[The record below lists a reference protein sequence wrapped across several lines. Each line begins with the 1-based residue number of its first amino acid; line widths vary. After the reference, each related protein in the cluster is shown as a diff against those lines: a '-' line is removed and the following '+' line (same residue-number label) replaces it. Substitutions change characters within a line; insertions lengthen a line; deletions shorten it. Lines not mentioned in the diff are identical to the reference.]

1 MPARNDPSAPVFDS
15 QQPQTLARY
24 FSDLAFLFSR
34 SRITVHAEQKFFAT
48 RYLSQDDQELW
59 ECVPEFSDLAIPFVQ
74 FRAAIFRLYPDADPE
89 RRHSLGDLESLVKRF
104 SNTSSPSRAVFLD
117 FYRRFFTIS
126 SYLCARDRLSV
137 GEQSRLLFRAVPLA
151 ISPAVQLRLRIVC
164 PGVHPHDPYAL
175 DDLRAAIDF
184 VLVDMATIP
193 SPFPEPHLSAAPDS
207 TPLIAD
213 PSIAALVEATNQL
226 IELVSSSQQLP
237 SPASLRL
244 DSQPPSSPRPACCS
258 YCSDPAHFIA
268 RCPIVTADIRAG
280 ICRRN
285 AEGKIVLPSGM
296 YVPHSFAGPD
306 LRARFSSWHK
316 VNSASSAPVSQSCD
330 LATPPQSLPTPPF
343 ASHSPHFAA
352 KSPSPRISTTTRQA
366 PASTISAQN
375 RFTALKAQLAA
386 LRSRAPDPRI
396 SVACDPCDTM
406 APIQVFAHSVVPHA
420 IPQSQHRT
428 LAPES
433 SSMSFLDPRALHIDC
448 IAPVP
453 PYNPYLRDSE
463 PMLSAKS
470 AAVPSALISHSNRV
484 PAQVPA
490 STSRVVP
497 DSPIIASYHRTEP
510 PHRVLQPQFASESN
524 LPCAQSFQLPESSQ
538 HFAPCI
544 LSSQYPV
551 RSSQS
556 FPTSH
561 LSPQSHTPSAVYVQP
576 SSAAFTKSM
585 PRPRDSEL
593 VPRRLAPNTSP
604 FDTPVDLIASA

>member
-1 MPARNDPSAPVFDS
+1 M
-15 QQPQTLARY
+15 
-24 FSDLAFLFSR
+24 
-34 SRITVHAEQKFFAT
+34 
-48 RYLSQDDQELW
+48 
-59 ECVPEFSDLAIPFVQ
+59 Q

-126 SYLCARDRLSV
+126 SYLCSRDRLSV
-137 GEQSRLLFRAVPLA
+137 GEQSRLLFQAVPLA

-285 AEGKIVLPSGM
+285 AEGKVVLPSGM

-306 LRARFSSWHK
+306 LCARFSSWHK
-316 VNSASSAPVSQSCD
+316 ANSASSAPVSQSCD
-330 LATPPQSLPTPPF
+330 LATPPRSLPTPPF

-352 KSPSPRISTTTRQA
+352 KSLSPRISTTTRQA
-366 PASTISAQN
+366 PASTIAAQN
-375 RFTALKAQLAA
+375 RIAALEAQLAS
-386 LRSRAPDPRI
+386 LRSP
-396 SVACDPCDTM
+396 ACDPRTPVACAPRDTM
-406 APIQVFAHSVVPHA
+406 APIRVFAHSAVPHA
-420 IPQSQHRT
+420 IPQSPHRT

-433 SSMSFLDPRALHIDC
+433 SPTSLLKPHVPYVDR

-453 PYNPYLRDSE
+453 PYHPYRRDSE
-463 PMLSAKS
+463 PTPSAKAPAVPHTLKSSLSFVHDLETPHMLHPEPRTSPTLSAYRAIS
-470 AAVPSALISHSNRV
+470 QSTVVQSHSV
-484 PAQVPA
+484 SEP
-490 STSRVVP
+490 SSRAAHFYQHP
-497 DSPIIASYHRTEP
+497 FD
-510 PHRVLQPQFASESN
+510 
-524 LPCAQSFQLPESSQ
+524 PEQ
-538 HFAPCI
+538 HPTC
-544 LSSQYPV
+544 
-551 RSSQS
+551 
-556 FPTSH
+556 FP
-561 LSPQSHTPSAVYVQP
+561 SPQSHNGVSNRTQFSCQDLAVSPESPCVSAV
-576 SSAAFTKSM
+576 
-585 PRPRDSEL
+585 
-593 VPRRLAPNTSP
+593 VPE
-604 FDTPVDLIASA
+604 I